1 MSKSKSRSHLNS
13 FWKSNY
19 KPKRYPFWYG
29 ISGIQFIWRNCYDDP
44 LLKRRSHVVNCHV
57 LEDLF
62 WSLFQDDLSEGVF
75 RLLEN
80 ESDEDAFVR
89 YMRLHAD
96 DVRSE
101 FDNLIKEGFTRWVR
115 PEYVYADD
123 ESVVKFAC

>member
-1 MSKSKSRSHLNS
+1 MSKSRSHLNS

-19 KPKRYPFWYG
+19 KPRRYPLWYG

-44 LLKRRSHVVNCHV
+44 LLKRRSHVVNCRV

-62 WSLFQDDLSEGVF
+62 WSLFQDDVSEGVF
-75 RLLEN
+75 KLN
-80 ESDEDAFVR
+80 SSESDEDAFAR
-89 YMRLHAD
+89 YMQLHAD
-96 DVRSE
+96 DVRYE

-115 PEYVYADD
+115 PEYVYADE